1 MEGLTVA
8 GNLEAL
14 GAIASYVQAAA
25 ASAGLSKARTYNLRL
40 AVDEVITN
48 IIIHGYQES
57 GLTGDVSIH
66 AWIDDAAL
74 TVCLEDAGAD
84 YNPYH
89 IQDELNCEKV
99 IHQPLE
105 ERPLGGL
112 GVYLA
117 MRSVDQFR
125 YERIGDRNRTSFVV
139 FRRSPS

>member
-14 GAIASYVQAAA
+14 EAIASYVQAAA

-57 GLTGDVSIH
+57 GLTGDVSIQ

-105 ERPLGGL
+105 DRPLGGL

-139 FRRSPS
+139 FRRTPS